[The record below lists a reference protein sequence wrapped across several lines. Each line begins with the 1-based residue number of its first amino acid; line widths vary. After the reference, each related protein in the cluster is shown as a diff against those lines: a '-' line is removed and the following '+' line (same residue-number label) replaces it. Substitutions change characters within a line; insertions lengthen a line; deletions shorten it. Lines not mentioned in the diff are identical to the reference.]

1 MWKRAKA
8 ALAQRRGL
16 GEDPRGCPG
25 LDLLWEAQAGEE
37 CQVGGDR
44 QADAGNA
51 TISVFSASPDR
62 TSSRRMWPQGAIF
75 VALPLLGPTLVWLL
89 IHHSMSDWCD
99 SLRKLPWCPPHR
111 VLLLV
116 WTTIYSI
123 TGYAASEAGS
133 EARPSE
139 HPELG
144 SLAPGCCRKVKGN
157 SQGSLPNRPAPAQAL
172 LHLLLLFG
180 LVMST
185 ALIWHPINKLATLLL
200 LAYLAWLPMG
210 VSITCHLWRD
220 SLCPED
226 RPPRGE

>member
-1 MWKRAKA
+1 
-8 ALAQRRGL
+8 
-16 GEDPRGCPG
+16 
-25 LDLLWEAQAGEE
+25 
-37 CQVGGDR
+37 
-44 QADAGNA
+44 
-51 TISVFSASPDR
+51 
-62 TSSRRMWPQGAIF
+62 MWPQGAIF

-133 EARPSE
+133 KARPS
-139 HPELG
+139 G
-144 SLAPGCCRKVKGN
+144 AGRKVKGN
-157 SQGSLPNRPAPAQAL
+157 SQGSPPDRPAPAQAL

-200 LAYLAWLPMG
+200 LAYLAWLTMG
-210 VSITCHLWRD
+210 ISTTCHLWGD

>member
-8 ALAQRRGL
+8 ALAQRRGM

-133 EARPSE
+133 EA
-139 HPELG
+139 
-144 SLAPGCCRKVKGN
+144 
-157 SQGSLPNRPAPAQAL
+157 L

-200 LAYLAWLPMG
+200 LAYLAWLTMG
-210 VSITCHLWRD
+210 VSISCHLWRD